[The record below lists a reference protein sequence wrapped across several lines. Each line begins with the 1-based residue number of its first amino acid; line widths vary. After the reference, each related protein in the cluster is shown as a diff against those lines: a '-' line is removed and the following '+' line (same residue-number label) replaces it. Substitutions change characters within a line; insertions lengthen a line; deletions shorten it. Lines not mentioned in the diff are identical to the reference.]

1 MTEKATDGDSDDQ
14 QHELRSSHG
23 LCGAPASRKGSSPF
37 LKLGLTNL
45 GKDTASSSWL
55 SLNSSAPG
63 NPICTKSKNSEDSI
77 SGGPAA
83 KIMASR
89 PIRSCKKVSPSSKK
103 VATQMHAT
111 DMTEQLSL
119 SSLAV
124 QTVRKKRGF
133 RTNTGLNIRT
143 TDNKG

>member
-77 SGGPAA
+77 SEGPAA

-89 PIRSCKKVSPSSKK
+89 PIRSICFEAYEVK
-103 VATQMHAT
+103 
-111 DMTEQLSL
+111 
-119 SSLAV
+119 
-124 QTVRKKRGF
+124 RKKGF
-133 RTNTGLNIRT
+133 QKGLNSEHWQSSSNLNLKHISCF
-143 TDNKG
+143 DHLSGNKSRIISINY

>member
-1 MTEKATDGDSDDQ
+1 MTVKATDGDSDDQ
-14 QHELRSSHG
+14 QHELRSSNG
-23 LCGAPASRKGSSPF
+23 QGSASASGKGSSPF

-63 NPICTKSKNSEDSI
+63 HPIRTKSKNPEGSI
-77 SGGPAA
+77 SEGPAA

-103 VATQMHAT
+103 YVTQTHAT
-111 DMTEQLSL
+111 DMAQQLSL

-124 QTVRKKRGF
+124 QTVRKKRGC
-133 RTNTGLNIRT
+133 RTNTGLNIGT
-143 TDNKG
+143 TDDKD